1 MRCGDRFLNG
11 GSGGLIFRKPFRRLH
26 MSPTDHRL
34 CVCSAG
40 GKRLGGNSHQVG
52 KCNAVEPVADVE
64 ARALEGSSSVA
75 AQRGKKPRLLPTAA
89 DAERAK
95 RERATYAPLG
105 PDFNLENMVR
115 ATWCSGIY
123 GYVWLQHGRGG
134 RPSPSVI
141 TGYVK
146 PK

>member
-1 MRCGDRFLNG
+1 
-11 GSGGLIFRKPFRRLH
+11 

-64 ARALEGSSSVA
+64 ARALEGSPSA
-75 AQRGKKPRLLPTAA
+75 ATQRGKKPRLLPTAA

-105 PDFNLENMVR
+105 PDFNLEKMVR
-115 ATWCSGIY
+115 VTGVFVSMGVCGFSTAEE
-123 GYVWLQHGRGG
+123 VDR
-134 RPSPSVI
+134 SPSMI
-141 TGYVK
+141 TDYASK
-146 PK
+146 L